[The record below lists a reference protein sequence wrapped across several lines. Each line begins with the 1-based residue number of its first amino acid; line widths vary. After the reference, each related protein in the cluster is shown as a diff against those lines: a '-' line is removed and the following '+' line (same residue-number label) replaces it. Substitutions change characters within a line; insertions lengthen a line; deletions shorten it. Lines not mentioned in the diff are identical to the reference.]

1 MVITF
6 LKKHFKE
13 ISVVLVLLYVLN
25 KFRVVNSSDAPLPGT
40 TLKDDL
46 ITTGATIDNLK
57 SQSLANILYEATANH
72 TQFGFP
78 ATDEKA
84 IYYVLSQLYN
94 QADFNKVYKDFGLRK
109 YSKDFGTASGVVTK
123 EFDLIE
129 ILKYELN
136 QNEIKYIR
144 ENYPHLS
151 IF

>member
-1 MVITF
+1 MITTF
-6 LKKHFKE
+6 LKKHYKE
-13 ISVVLVLLYVLN
+13 VSVILVLLYILN

-40 TLKDDL
+40 TLKDPV
-46 ITTGATIDNLK
+46 TSGATISNIK
-57 SQSLANILYEATANH
+57 SKALADVLYEATANY
-72 TQFGFP
+72 TQMGFP
-78 ATDEKA
+78 ATDEDA
-84 IYYVLSQLYN
+84 IYNVFSQLKN
-94 QADFNKVYKDFGLRK
+94 QSDFNKVYKDFGLRK